1 MINKRQ
7 IPITIGIPFY
17 NAESTLLDAVRS
29 VFAQTH
35 TNWELI
41 LIDDGSTDKSLDL
54 AKSINDPRV
63 RVYQDGENRR
73 LAARLNQL
81 TGLAKYD
88 FIARMDAD
96 DLMSPVRL
104 EKQIELLNA
113 NSGIDL
119 VSTGLCSLNNENEA
133 LGIRCVTSEHTI
145 TSKTLLSGN
154 SGIVHASLLGRRA
167 WFKRNPYKES
177 MIKSQDTNLW
187 VRSYSKNDLN
197 VAFIPEPLYYYREDG
212 NVTQKQLLLAYA
224 MGRHTI
230 ISDANNN
237 FELNLK
243 LKALANN
250 LAKTFLV
257 RFFPDSAIKIARNR
271 RNATLI
277 SKLDKKRIEDEIE
290 YITGIDLPI
299 VNFNGDSQID

>member
-1 MINKRQ
+1 MHKD
-7 IPITIGIPFY
+7 IPVTIGIPFY

-35 TNWELI
+35 KNWELI
-41 LIDDGSTDKSLDL
+41 LIDDGSTDKSLEL
-54 AKSINDPRV
+54 AKSIKDPRV
-63 RVYQDGENRR
+63 RVYYDGENRR

-88 FIARMDAD
+88 LIARMDAD
-96 DLMSPVRL
+96 DLMSPIRI
-104 EKQIELLNA
+104 EKQLGLLNA
-113 NSGIDL
+113 NPNIDL
-119 VSTGLCSLNNENEA
+119 ISTGLCSLSDKNEA
-133 LGIRCVTSEHTI
+133 LSIRCVNSKHSI
-145 TSKTLLSGN
+145 TNKGLLSGN

-197 VAFIPEPLYYYREDG
+197 VAFISEPLYYYREDG

-224 MGRHTI
+224 MERYTI
-230 ISDANNN
+230 AVDARNN
-237 FELNLK
+237 FGLK
-243 LKALANN
+243 LNSKALASN
-250 LAKTFLV
+250 LVKTFLV

-271 RNATLI
+271 RNATLV
-277 SKLDKKRIEDEIE
+277 SSLEKKQIEDEIN
-290 YITGIDLPI
+290 YIKGINIPI
-299 VNFNGDSQID
+299 INFNGDSRID

>member
-1 MINKRQ
+1 MINEKQ
-7 IPITIGIPFY
+7 TPISIGIPFY

-41 LIDDGSTDKSLDL
+41 LIDDGSTDRSLEL
-54 AKSINDPRV
+54 AKSIKDPRV
-63 RVYQDGENRR
+63 RVYYDGKNRR

-113 NSGIDL
+113 DSDIDL
-119 VSTGLCSLNNENEA
+119 ISTGLCSLNNDNEA
-133 LGIRCVTSEHTI
+133 LGIRCATSKHTI
-145 TSKTLLSGN
+145 TNKGLLSGN

-167 WFKRNPYKES
+167 WFERNPYKES

-212 NVTQKQLLLAYA
+212 NVTQNQLLLAYK

-230 ISDANNN
+230 IADAKNK
-237 FELNLK
+237 FDLK
-243 LKALANN
+243 LRSKALANN

-277 SKLDKKRIEDEIE
+277 SKLEKKRIEDEVN
-290 YITGIDLPI
+290 YITGISLPI
-299 VNFNGDSQID
+299 VDFNGVS

>member
-1 MINKRQ
+1 MNKTNYVS
-7 IPITIGIPFY
+7 IAIPFY
-17 NAESTLLDAVRS
+17 NAESTLLDAIRS

-35 TNWELI
+35 EQWELI
-41 LIDDGSTDKSLDL
+41 LIDDGSTDLSLSI
-54 AKSINDPRV
+54 AKSIDDPRV
-63 RVYQDGENRR
+63 RVFSDGKNLK
-73 LAARLNQL
+73 LAARLNQIVE
-81 TGLAKYD
+81 LASYD

-104 EKQIELLNA
+104 EKQIKLLNA
-113 NSGIDL
+113 SSTIDL
-119 VSTGLCSLNNENEA
+119 VSTGLCSLNDENKA
-133 LGIRCVTSEHTI
+133 LGIRCATSKHTI
-145 TSKTLLSGN
+145 TSEKLLSGN

-177 MIKSQDTNLW
+177 MIKSEDTNLW

-212 NVTQKQLLLAYA
+212 NVTQKKLLLAYE

-230 ISDANNN
+230 IADANNN

-277 SKLDKKRIEDEIE
+277 SKLEKKRIEDEID
-290 YITGIDLPI
+290 YIKRIELPI
-299 VNFNGDSQID
+299 IGFDGDSQID

>member
-1 MINKRQ
+1 MHKDIHV
-7 IPITIGIPFY
+7 TIGIPFY

-35 TNWELI
+35 KNWELI
-41 LIDDGSTDKSLDL
+41 LIDDGSTDRSLEI
-54 AKSINDPRV
+54 ARSINDPRV
-63 RVYQDGENRR
+63 IVYSDGENRR

-88 FIARMDAD
+88 LIARMDAD

-104 EKQIELLNA
+104 EKQIDLLNA
-113 NSGIDL
+113 SSNIDL
-119 VSTGLCSLNNENEA
+119 ISTGLCSLNNKNEA
-133 LGIRCVTSEHTI
+133 LGIRCTTSEHTI
-145 TSKTLLSGN
+145 TSKGLLSGN
-154 SGIVHASLLGRRA
+154 SGIVHASLLGRRE

-177 MIKSQDTNLW
+177 MLKSQDTNLW

-197 VAFIPEPLYYYREDG
+197 VEFIPEPLYYYREDG

-230 ISDANNN
+230 IADAKDN
-237 FELNLK
+237 FDLK
-243 LKALANN
+243 LKSKALANN
-250 LAKTFLV
+250 LLKTFLV
-257 RFFPDSAIKIARNR
+257 KFFPDSTIKIARNR
-271 RNATLI
+271 RNATSV
-277 SKLDKKRIEDEIE
+277 SKSEKKRIEDEID

-299 VNFNGDSQID
+299 VGFNGDNQID

>member
-1 MINKRQ
+1 MINEKQ
-7 IPITIGIPFY
+7 TPISIGIPFY

-41 LIDDGSTDKSLDL
+41 LIDDGSTDRSLEL
-54 AKSINDPRV
+54 AKSIKDPRV
-63 RVYQDGENRR
+63 RVYYDGENRR

-113 NSGIDL
+113 DSDIDL
-119 VSTGLCSLNNENEA
+119 ISTGLCSLNNANEA
-133 LGIRCVTSEHTI
+133 LGIRCATSKHTI
-145 TSKTLLSGN
+145 TNKGLLSGN

-167 WFKRNPYKES
+167 WFERNPYKES

-212 NVTQKQLLLAYA
+212 NVTQNQLLLAYK

-230 ISDANNN
+230 IADAKNK
-237 FELNLK
+237 FDLK
-243 LKALANN
+243 LRSKALANN

-277 SKLDKKRIEDEIE
+277 SKLEKKRIEDEVD
-290 YITGIDLPI
+290 YITGISLPI
-299 VNFNGDSQID
+299 VDFNGDS